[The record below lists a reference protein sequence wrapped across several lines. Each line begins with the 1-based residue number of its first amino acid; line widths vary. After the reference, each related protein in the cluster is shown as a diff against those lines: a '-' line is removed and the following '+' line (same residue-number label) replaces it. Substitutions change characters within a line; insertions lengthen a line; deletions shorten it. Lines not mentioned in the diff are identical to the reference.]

1 MLLFFG
7 GEEMDKVQE
16 LVKTTD
22 LEELVFYIDYVEM
35 ILELVEKRNMRDYDL
50 EEEHMILKNRYNEL
64 VNSN

>member
-1 MLLFFG
+1 
-7 GEEMDKVQE
+7 MDKVRE
-16 LVKTTD
+16 IVKTTN

-35 ILELVEKRNMRDYDL
+35 ILELVEKRNMRDFDL